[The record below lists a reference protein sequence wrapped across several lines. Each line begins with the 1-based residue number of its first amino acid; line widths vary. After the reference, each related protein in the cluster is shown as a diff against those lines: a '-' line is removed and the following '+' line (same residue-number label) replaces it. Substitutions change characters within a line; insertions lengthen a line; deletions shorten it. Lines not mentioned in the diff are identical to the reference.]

1 MRHSEQ
7 NVPEQVRGDL
17 VARKLPLTFAVF
29 ALLLTAVSTSAQRTG
44 STSSTGSIIVRV
56 SADDGQP
63 LDVGAE
69 VRVYPGGGGGGAI
82 FGMTASGGRASFNG
96 LSQGEYSVEASAP
109 GYKTGSGGSVNVQG
123 QNMTYEVEVRL
134 VRDTSN
140 DKPVYTG
147 GPILA
152 PKAQKAED
160 KGVAALRAGKYPE
173 AQQDLEETLKLAPAN
188 PNANSLLGYIFLQ
201 ERNYDQAETYLMKA
215 YSLDPKQGQTLVAL
229 GQLRFQQGNYA
240 KAVEF
245 LTAAVVQD
253 PNQSF
258 AHWVLA
264 DAHLRQREFEDARR
278 EAQLAV
284 QTGKGAANA
293 ALFIEG
299 EALASLDRSVEA
311 IQTLELFL
319 KDEPHN
325 SAVPKAQALLAS
337 LKGGGALPAQA
348 ATEVTPPPVAPA
360 PSLAP

>member
-1 MRHSEQ
+1 VRHSEQ

-29 ALLLTAVSTSAQRTG
+29 AVLLTAVSTSAQRTG
-44 STSSTGSIIVRV
+44 STSSGSIIVRV
-56 SADDGQP
+56 SGDDGQP

-69 VRVYPGGGGGGAI
+69 VRVYPGGGGGGGAI
-82 FGMTASGGRASFNG
+82 FGMSGSGGRATFNG
-96 LSQGEYSVEASAP
+96 LTQGEYTIEASAQ
-109 GYKTGSGGSVNVQG
+109 GYKTGSGGSVNVEG
-123 QNMTYEVEVRL
+123 QNMTYEVDVRL
-134 VRDTSN
+134 ERDTSN

-173 AQQDLEETLKLAPAN
+173 AQKDLEETLKLAPAN

-201 ERNYDQAETYLMKA
+201 EKNYDQAETYLMKA
-215 YSLDPKQGQTLVAL
+215 YSLDPKQEQTLVAL

-245 LTAAVVQD
+245 LTATVTQD
-253 PNQSF
+253 PSQFF

-299 EALASLDRSVEA
+299 EALASLERNVEA

-360 PSLAP
+360 PPLAP